1 MERIIFCTN
10 IKRGTSSMNTTTK
23 YSINT
28 YQDYAYVYYSGNVA
42 LNEDSNSDN
51 DTPQEVVA
59 KAEDYNNTNLLNLPA
74 DFKLRGFS

>member
-1 MERIIFCTN
+1 
-10 IKRGTSSMNTTTK
+10 MNTTTK

-28 YQDYAYVYYSGNVA
+28 YQDYAYVYYSGSAA
-42 LNEDSNSDN
+42 LNMDDTDD

-59 KAEDYNNTNLLNLPA
+59 KAEDYSNTNLLGLPK